1 MDNSIFSRIRNYRAV
16 DDRLST
22 SGQPSVD
29 QLREI
34 AEAGFTLVVNLAL
47 HDDPRYSLPDEAG
60 VVRSLGMRYV
70 HIPVQFSAPTHAD
83 LLAFFEVMARNE
95 GETIWVHCAANMR
108 VSAFLGL
115 YRVIQQGWTHERA
128 FALMNDIWQPDET
141 WSSFISAALERSHG

>member
-1 MDNSIFSRIRNYRAV
+1 
-16 DDRLST
+16 
-22 SGQPSVD
+22 
-29 QLREI
+29 
-34 AEAGFTLVVNLAL
+34 
-47 HDDPRYSLPDEAG
+47 
-60 VVRSLGMRYV
+60 MRYV

-115 YRVIQQGWTHERA
+115 YRVIRQGWMHERA

-141 WSSFISAALERSHG
+141 WSSFISVALERSHG